1 MARPILYL
9 DMDGVLVDFPES
21 QSDIHISI
29 RDKCVDW
36 CTTTGKHHS
45 DFEGLFATL
54 LPTSGAVDAVSRLNE
69 KFVIYLLSSAP
80 WDNTN
85 SWSDKRRWVEKY
97 LPQLG
102 RKRLILSHRKDLNR
116 GSYLIDDR
124 ARNGATDFGEYNN
137 QEWIHF
143 GSEKFPNWQVILK
156 YLEC

>member
-1 MARPILYL
+1 MFRSILYL
-9 DMDGVLVDFPES
+9 DMDGVLVDFPELH
-21 QSDIHISI
+21 SDIHISI
-29 RDKCVDW
+29 RDECVKW
-36 CTTTGKHHS
+36 CNTTGKHHS

-54 LPTSGAVDAVSRLNE
+54 LPMSGAADAVRRLNE
-69 KFVIYLLSSAP
+69 KFEIYLLSSAP
-80 WDNTN
+80 WDNID
-85 SWSDKRRWVEKY
+85 SWSDKRRWVEKF

-124 ARNGATDFGEYNN
+124 AHNGATDFGGYDN

-143 GSEKFPNWQVILK
+143 GSEGFPNWELILE